1 MEMPI
6 RERRLNIKFI
16 NEHLEKL
23 QEIRNEQQM
32 VTADKPLL
40 SKPNIKSPNDTPTY
54 TSKVKKR

>member
-23 QEIRNEQQM
+23 QEIRDEQQV

-40 SKPNIKSPNDTPTY
+40 SKPNIKSSNDTPTY
-54 TSKVKKR
+54 TSKVKRR